1 MELKIVEAG
10 VQKEDETPVAGNDN
24 GDDETWDNIEI
35 LFTKYSGE
43 LPLLPMGE
51 FQASSLQDPEDNLE
65 EVVTT

>member
-24 GDDETWDNIEI
+24 GEWWDNIEI
-35 LFTKYSGE
+35 LSMKYSGE

>member
-10 VQKEDETPVAGNDN
+10 VQKEDEKPVAGNDN
-24 GDDETWDNIEI
+24 GDETWDNIEI

-51 FQASSLQDPEDNLE
+51 FEASSLQNTEDYLE